1 MSIVTNV
8 LAILVAG
15 LFLFIMYL
23 ETVITSSEKTSQVF
37 NIPVEEL
44 AKPNLNV
51 LMRNQGIYNGLVG
64 VGLLYGVFLAQNP
77 HEVVGM
83 CLVYAISVAVYGA
96 ITSDKMIL
104 LKQGGLPI
112 LALLSLWLLG

>member
-1 MSIVTNV
+1 MSIITSI
-8 LAILVAG
+8 LAILVAA
-15 LFLFIMYL
+15 LFFFIMHL
-23 ETVITSSEKTSQVF
+23 ETVITTSEKTSQVF

-44 AKPNLNV
+44 QRPNLNV
-51 LMRNQGIYNGLVG
+51 LMRNQGVYNGLVG
-64 VGLLYGVFLAQNP
+64 VGLLYGVFFARNP
-77 HEVVGM
+77 HEVVGI

-96 ITSDKMIL
+96 LTSDKFIL